1 MTTHLLPPGLSPDAV
16 DVVTELSSIITRL
29 RAAQQSGS
37 TAASAGAGAG
47 GNKPPTS
54 GTTPIPQGGVT
65 GTTPLPASV
74 PTPNPSSSNNT
85 AANNNHNNTAASLS
99 TTTTA
104 AAAAAA
110 AANTNPSQQQSTA
123 GSGSGPGPADKE
135 LLSVKDL
142 PFATDS
148 LKHKLQRARAAVRM
162 LGDVRR
168 ALAQQEA
175 EARALEARR
184 ASQAARLART
194 QEDGLLFVK
203 ARREG
208 SEGVAAVGDMD
219 VDDGKGGDGTGNGQ
233 VGGGDGGERMVE

>member
-1 MTTHLLPPGLSPDAV
+1 MATHLPAGLSPDAV

-29 RAAQQSGS
+29 RAAQQSSSPSGANATGA
-37 TAASAGAGAG
+37 TAASAGGG

-54 GTTPIPQGGVT
+54 GATPIPQGGVT
-65 GTTPLPASV
+65 GTTHLPTSA

-85 AANNNHNNTAASLS
+85 ITNSNTAN
-99 TTTTA
+99 A
-104 AAAAAA
+104 AAAVAASSSTA
-110 AANTNPSQQQSTA
+110 GAANPNPNQQSTT
-123 GSGSGPGPADKE
+123 GSGPGSADKE

-142 PFATDS
+142 PFATDN

-175 EARALEARR
+175 EARALEERR
-184 ASQAARLART
+184 ARQAARLART

-203 ARREG
+203 AKREE
-208 SEGVAAVGDMD
+208 SEGVVVMGDMD
-219 VDDGKGGDGTGNGQ
+219 VDDGGGGAGKERDGNGQ
-233 VGGGDGGERMVE
+233 AGAGERMVE